1 MAGRIHNQNYNAI
14 DMDKIRISSQSIK
27 TEVSK
32 YKKDIPAAIAEYIW
46 NAFDSNAQTV
56 RIECK
61 FDNQLSA
68 GYPTLEISDDG
79 DGWDMSNINT
89 VEMFLDSQKRVHKT
103 NYKSL
108 PHGSRGVGRF
118 SFAAFSSK
126 AIWKS
131 TTSSK
136 VYDLEIDSTTLNK
149 YTLHSTDNIKSDIHG
164 TTVEFLVNNETIN
177 ATFIDTILKA
187 KTIERFAWFLELY
200 PSKRIIIDNV
210 PLDTQDMIA
219 EKKETVVPVDGDNLP
234 IKLIQ
239 WKKQLLGKEA
249 SRIYFLSA
257 DKEEQFKVSTGFNNK
272 SDVFHHSAYIES
284 DRFIGYIPENNP
296 NDDNQQ
302 SLPIDKEQRDYIKE
316 AKEKVQEELREFRT
330 PYIEK
335 ISHDFV
341 KQLSEEH
348 IMPSQRDYAIPEED
362 FKELV
367 RQTYVIAPEM
377 YTNLSDNNKRVTL
390 GLMASLMTSNE
401 RNLLI
406 KTIEG
411 VYSLSEE
418 QKKKLN
424 DLLDRTTLGNIVDTV
439 SEIDHRLQT
448 LADLE
453 DIIYDKDKASSTL
466 EVKHLQKIL
475 DNEFWVFGEQYRL
488 VTTTEGQIKEAIERL
503 AKDDL
508 DIPDYSVESSSKKE
522 LDLCLAKQ
530 IVTPQPDGMSKIHNI
545 VVELKRPSVK
555 IGKKELDQ
563 ILTYKD
569 HLLEEP
575 ICKSQN
581 MSWDFILV
589 GSDIGSSDINEQI
602 NSAATHGEKSR
613 GLIRN
618 NYEDDKH
625 YKIYVR
631 RWSDII
637 NCEHRPRLEFLR
649 SKLNISPLDNTDKT
663 QDEIAKS
670 HAGQSTTL
678 K

>member
-1 MAGRIHNQNYNAI
+1 MAGRIHNQKYSTI
-14 DMDKIRISSQSIK
+14 GMDKIRINPQSIK
-27 TEVSK
+27 TEINK
-32 YKKDIPAAIAEYIW
+32 YKKDITAAIAEYIC
-46 NAFDSNAQTV
+46 NAFDSNAKTI
-56 RIECK
+56 RIECE
-61 FDNQLSA
+61 FDNKFSA
-68 GYPTLEISDDG
+68 GYPTLRISDDG
-79 DGWDMSNINT
+79 DGWDMSNIDT
-89 VEMFLDSQKRVHKT
+89 VEMFLDSQKRAHKT

-126 AIWKS
+126 ASWRS
-131 TTSSK
+131 ATSSK
-136 VYDLEIDSTTLNK
+136 VYSLEIKSATLDK
-149 YTLHSTDNIKSDIHG
+149 YTLNSEDNTKPDNHG
-164 TTVEFLVNNETIN
+164 TTVEFLVNNEIVN
-177 ATFIDTILKA
+177 ATFIDTTLKT

-200 PSKRIIIDNV
+200 PSKKIIIDGT

-219 EKKETVVPVDGDNLP
+219 EKKKTTISIDGEDLPV
-234 IKLIQ
+234 KLIQ

-249 SRIYFLSA
+249 SRIYFSSA
-257 DKEEQFKVSTGFNNK
+257 DKEEQFKTSTGFNNK
-272 SDVFHHSAYIES
+272 SDVFHHSAYVES
-284 DRFIGYIPENNP
+284 DKFIGYIPEKNS
-296 NDDNQQ
+296 DDEGQQ
-302 SLPIDKEQRDYIKE
+302 SLPINKEQRGFVKE
-316 AKEKVQEELREFRT
+316 AKGRVQEELKKFRT

-348 IMPSQRDYAIPEED
+348 IIPSQRDYAIPEED

-390 GLMASLMTSNE
+390 GLMASLMMSNE

-418 QKKKLN
+418 QKDKLN
-424 DLLDRTTLGNIVDTV
+424 DLLDRTTLGNIIDTV
-439 SEIDHRLQT
+439 GEIDHRLQT
-448 LADLE
+448 LTDLE
-453 DIIYDKDKASSTL
+453 DIVYDKGKASTTL

-488 VTTTEGQIKEAIERL
+488 VTTTEGQIREAIERL

-508 DIPDYSVESSSKKE
+508 GIIDYSVESSSKKE

-530 IVTPQPDGMSKIHNI
+530 IVTPQPDGLSKIHNI

-575 ICKSQN
+575 ICKSLN

-589 GSDIGSSDINEQI
+589 GSDIGSNDITEQI

-613 GLIRN
+613 GLIRK
-618 NYEDDKH
+618 NYEEDKQ

-631 RWSDII
+631 RWNDII

-663 QDEIAKS
+663 QDEITKS
-670 HAGQSTTL
+670 HTSQSTTL

>member
-1 MAGRIHNQNYNAI
+1 MAGRIHNQIYDI
-14 DMDKIRISSQSIK
+14 FDMDKIRINPQSIK
-27 TEVSK
+27 TEVNK

-56 RIECK
+56 RIECQ
-61 FDNQLSA
+61 FDNDLSV
-68 GYPTLEISDDG
+68 GYPILKIIDDG
-79 DGWDMSNINT
+79 DGWDMSHRDT
-89 VEMFLDSQKRVHKT
+89 VEMFLDSQKRSRKT
-103 NYKSL
+103 SYKSL

-118 SFAAFSSK
+118 SFAAFASK
-126 AIWKS
+126 ASWHSI
-131 TTSSK
+131 TSSK
-136 VYDLEIDSTTLNK
+136 TYNLDIESATLDNYTLN
-149 YTLHSTDNIKSDIHG
+149 SNDNTQPDNHG
-164 TTVEFLVNNETIN
+164 TTVEFYVNSEIIN
-177 ATFIDTILKA
+177 SAFIDTTLRT

-200 PSKRIIIDNV
+200 PSKKIFIDSI
-210 PLDTQDMIA
+210 PLDTQEMIA
-219 EKKETVVPVDGDNLP
+219 EKKKATISIDGNNVP

-249 SRIYFLSA
+249 SRIYFLST
-257 DKEEQFKVSTGFNNK
+257 DKEEQFKTSTGFNNK
-272 SDVFHHSAYIES
+272 SDVFYHSAYVES
-284 DRFIGYIPENNP
+284 DRFIGYIPEKDH
-296 NDDNQQ
+296 NDEDQQ
-302 SLPIDKEQRDYIKE
+302 SLPIDKEQRE
-316 AKEKVQEELREFRT
+316 FVNTAKEKIQGELRKFRT

-362 FKELV
+362 FKELI

-377 YTNLSDNNKRVTL
+377 YTNLSDNNKRITL
-390 GLMASLMTSNE
+390 RLMASLMMSNE

-411 VYSLSEE
+411 VYALSEE
-418 QKKKLN
+418 QKDKLN

-453 DIIYDKDKASSTL
+453 DIIYDKNKTLTTL

-488 VTTTEGQIKEAIERL
+488 VTTTEGQIKEAISRL
-503 AKDDL
+503 AREDL
-508 DIPDYSVESSSKKE
+508 GVVDYSVESNSKKE

-530 IVTPQPDGMSKIHNI
+530 IVTPQHDGMAKIHNI

-555 IGKKELDQ
+555 IGKNELDQ

-569 HLLEEP
+569 HLLSES

-589 GSDIGSSDINEQI
+589 GSDIGSDDIIEQI
-602 NSAATHGEKSR
+602 NSAATHGEKNR
-613 GLIRN
+613 GLIRKVCDEGKQ
-618 NYEDDKH
+618 YSV
-625 YKIYVR
+625 YVR
-631 RWSDII
+631 RWNDII
-637 NCEHRPRLEFLR
+637 NCEHKPRLEFLR
-649 SKLNISPLDNTDKT
+649 NKLQITPKDNSKKT
-663 QDEIAKS
+663 QDEITDA
-670 HAGQSTTL
+670 HIPNPNQ
-678 K
+678 